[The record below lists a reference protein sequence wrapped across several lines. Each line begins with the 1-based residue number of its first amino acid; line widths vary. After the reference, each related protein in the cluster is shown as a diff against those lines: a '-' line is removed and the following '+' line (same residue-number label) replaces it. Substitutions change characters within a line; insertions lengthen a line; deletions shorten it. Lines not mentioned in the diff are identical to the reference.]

1 MKKRNFDYRTICHI
15 EFNNAKHRQSKVL
28 PLWCCVI
35 NYFVLGLSNII
46 RFKYKYPTTKDI
58 CFIVQSQNNINTL
71 KPISKELRTA
81 NYSFVQMKQF
91 PLALSFIYS
100 LLYLKSFFGFY
111 FSSSKEEKHDIRY
124 SYRYFLRAPGY
135 YVVAKK
141 FLKRN
146 PMLKCMIFAN
156 DHTVPTRCLIEVA
169 MKNNVATIYTQHAS
183 ITERFPPLHFSYSFL
198 DGQESYEKYEKIGGI
213 RGIVFLLGSPRF
225 DDIKKQI
232 DRNGTHK
239 NTIGIALGKSE
250 SIEKV
255 LNISRYIK
263 ENLGYNVVIRP
274 HPAEAPHFN
283 FDLFLSEGFTCSQS
297 EKETSFSF
305 LSRLDFLIANRSGI
319 HLDAAIKGIPSV
331 MYNFSDYQVLDWYGF
346 VKKGLIKIAENE
358 EQVVQ
363 YIKELKPAPTKVVQ
377 YYYAAFGTQL
387 DGHIAKTIAEFIEF
401 GMYDKERFY
410 DKFFTEEREKVYSI
424 KESLLC

>member
-1 MKKRNFDYRTICHI
+1 M
-15 EFNNAKHRQSKVL
+15 
-28 PLWCCVI
+28 
-35 NYFVLGLSNII
+35 
-46 RFKYKYPTTKDI
+46 
-58 CFIVQSQNNINTL
+58 
-71 KPISKELRTA
+71 
-81 NYSFVQMKQF
+81 
-91 PLALSFIYS
+91 
-100 LLYLKSFFGFY
+100 
-111 FSSSKEEKHDIRY
+111 
-124 SYRYFLRAPGY
+124 
-135 YVVAKK
+135 
-141 FLKRN
+141 
-146 PMLKCMIFAN
+146 
-156 DHTVPTRCLIEVA
+156 
-169 MKNNVATIYTQHAS
+169 
-183 ITERFPPLHFSYSFL
+183 
-198 DGQESYEKYEKIGGI
+198 
-213 RGIVFLLGSPRF
+213 
-225 DDIKKQI
+225 
-232 DRNGTHK
+232 
-239 NTIGIALGKSE
+239 GKSE